1 MLYTSGS
8 TGQPKGLV
16 HSTGGYMTQAAVT
29 HHAIFDYQPGDVY
42 ACVADVGWITGHTC
56 ACTCCVCV
64 CVCVCCVCVLCV
76 VRVLM
81 FVRACVMWL
90 ASLMSL
96 VSIVVTSQTLCMDR
110 WQTGQRRCCL
120 RAFQPTLTAEDTG
133 RYTSPLVLVCVR
145 ACVCVYLQGDSGKH
159 TQRACD
165 CVFVLVCADGRA
177 VWHQPALP
185 RPNSD

>member
-90 ASLMSL
+90 ASLMTL
-96 VSIVVTSQTLCMDR
+96 VSIALPSQPLCMDR

-133 RYTSPLVLVCVR
+133 RYTSPLVLVYV
-145 ACVCVYLQGDSGKH
+145 CVCV
-159 TQRACD
+159 
-165 CVFVLVCADGRA
+165 CVFARRQRQTYSTGM
-177 VWHQPALP
+177 
-185 RPNSD
+185 